1 MISIK
6 IFCQRSRNKKF
17 FKHIFLIDCM
27 SIFNRIVFFPVL
39 DLFKCF
45 FYIENI
51 KTIKFCSTN
60 DRNTTCLGETIKQK
74 ET

>member
-1 MISIK
+1 M
-6 IFCQRSRNKKF
+6 
-17 FKHIFLIDCM
+17 FLIDCM